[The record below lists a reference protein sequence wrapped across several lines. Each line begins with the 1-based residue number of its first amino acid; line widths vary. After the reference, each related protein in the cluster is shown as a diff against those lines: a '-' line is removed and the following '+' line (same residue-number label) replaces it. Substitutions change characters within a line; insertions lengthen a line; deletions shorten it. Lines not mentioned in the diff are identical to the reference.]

1 MIKGRILLVSSLILI
16 SSLLFISIYTE
27 ESVNNNKQLELNSF
41 QYKVPID
48 GNLGVLEYELTLEN
62 IVNKFSS
69 NIVIG
74 EVVNFEPSYISNNSY
89 LYSVKVS
96 ENVLGDVQT
105 DIIKIES
112 HKLHLEVGN
121 RYLLFLNDYDSVF
134 YPEKF
139 YLTIDE
145 FILKVDEADTLYRLE
160 DPDDKIFIKPFKEE
174 EFNNVANL
182 EKYINEIKHDNY
194 FEKNPDKPVKQ
205 KANNIEELINSSD
218 HIVEIRIKNF
228 IEGGN
233 ETVSAIE
240 FDTRTVYKGSS
251 SEPFIIVPNDSVKI
265 GEDYL
270 LFLVDKGTIVELT
283 TREGSIIN
291 VNSPEYM
298 KIKKYLENIK
308 E

>member
-1 MIKGRILLVSSLILI
+1 MIKGKILLVSSLILL
-16 SSLLFISIYTE
+16 SSLFFISLFSKENENI
-27 ESVNNNKQLELNSF
+27 NNQIELNSF

-48 GNLGVLEYELTLEN
+48 GNLGVLDYELTLEN
-62 IVNKFSS
+62 AINKFSS

-74 EVVNFEPSYISNNSY
+74 EIVNFEPSYISNNSY

-96 ENVLGDVQT
+96 ENFLGDVQT

-112 HKLHLEVGN
+112 HKLHLEVGK

-139 YLTIDE
+139 YQTIDE

-160 DPDDKIFIKPFKEE
+160 DPENKIFIKPFKEE
-174 EFNNVANL
+174 EFNNVAYL

-194 FEKNPDKPVKQ
+194 FGKNPDKPAKQ
-205 KANNIEELINSSD
+205 KANSIEELIDSSD
-218 HIVEIRIKNF
+218 HIVEIRVKNF

-240 FDTRTVYKGSS
+240 FDTKTVYKGNS

-283 TREGSIIN
+283 AREGSIIN
-291 VNSPEYM
+291 VNSSEYM
-298 KIKKYLENIK
+298 EIKKDLEKIKE
-308 E
+308 